1 MSSISHEIRFRRDHR
16 WTREHMSAYLD
27 SELGAELRVRLE
39 HHAAE
44 CPQCRAVLSQLQRML
59 DLLETVPRPE
69 PTADGSAIASAVMRR
84 LHEPAID

>member
-1 MSSISHEIRFRRDHR
+1 MSSISQEIRFRRDHR

-27 SELGAELRVRLE
+27 AELRAELRVRFE
-39 HHAAE
+39 HHTAE
-44 CPQCRAVLSQLQRML
+44 CPQCRAVLSQLRRML
-59 DLLETVPRPE
+59 DLLESASKPE